1 MFDRLIFDSG
11 RFDRETN
18 DKYEGQAHGAGELN
32 TLAEMIYNIDI
43 IIDDGASTLF
53 ALMAPHAII
62 ESSGEIIEGNP
73 GNPGSQAG
81 NGGLEL
87 ILIMERD
94 VDFSGVGDIDIFNI
108 GDIQT
113 EIINLRGLSL
123 LPNETITIDT
133 DSMIVLFGLEHDVSS
148 LSNESVFFNLN
159 EGTNEIKF
167 IIGYESVPSPI
178 PANELETTIIW
189 QNRWL

>member
-18 DKYEGQAHGAGELN
+18 GNYEGQAHGAGELN
-32 TLAEMIYNIDI
+32 TLVEMIYAIDI
-43 IIDDGASTLF
+43 IIDGASTFF

-62 ESSGEIIEGNP
+62 ESGGEIVEGNP
-73 GNPGSQAG
+73 GLQEG

-87 ILIMERD
+87 NLVMEYD
-94 VDFSGVGDIDIFNI
+94 VDFFGVGDLDVFNI

-133 DSMIVLFGLEHDVSS
+133 DSMTVLFGVNHDVSS
-148 LSNESVFFNLN
+148 LTDESIFFELN
-159 EGTNEIKF
+159 EGTNELKF
-167 IIGYESVPSPI
+167 EIGYEIQPNPL
-178 PANELETTIIW
+178 PANELDTTLIW

>member
-18 DKYEGQAHGAGELN
+18 NKYEGQAHGAGELN
-32 TLAEMIYNIDI
+32 TLVEMICPIDI

-62 ESSGEIIEGNP
+62 ESNGGEIIEGNP
-73 GNPGSQAG
+73 GWQEG

-87 ILIMERD
+87 NLVMEYD
-94 VDFSGVGDIDIFNI
+94 VDFFGVGDLDVFNI

-148 LSNESVFFNLN
+148 LSNDSVFFNLN

-178 PANELETTIIW
+178 PENELETTIIW

>member
-1 MFDRLIFDSG
+1 MFDRLIFNSG

-18 DKYEGQAHGAGELN
+18 GNYEGQAHGAGELN
-32 TLAEMIYNIDI
+32 TLVEMIYAIDI
-43 IIDDGASTLF
+43 IIDDGTSTFF

-62 ESSGEIIEGNP
+62 ESGGEIIEGNP
-73 GNPGSQAG
+73 GWQAG

-87 ILIMERD
+87 ILVMEYD
-94 VDFSGVGDIDIFNI
+94 VDFFFNAGDLDVFNI

-113 EIINLRGLSL
+113 EVINLIGISL
-123 LPNETITIDT
+123 LPNQTITIDT
-133 DSMIVLFGLEHDVSS
+133 DSMIVLFGLKHDVSS
-148 LSNESVFFNLN
+148 LTNDSVFFNLN

-167 IIGYESVPSPI
+167 IIGYESAPSPI
-178 PANELETTIIW
+178 PANELETRIIW

>member
-18 DKYEGQAHGAGELN
+18 GNYEGQAHGAGELN
-32 TLAEMIYNIDI
+32 TIVEIIYAIDI
-43 IIDDGASTLF
+43 IIDGASTFF

-62 ESSGEIIEGNP
+62 KSGGEIVEGNP
-73 GNPGSQAG
+73 GLQEG

-87 ILIMERD
+87 TLVMEYD
-94 VDFSGVGDIDIFNI
+94 VDFFCVGDLDVFNI

-113 EIINLRGLSL
+113 EIINLRDLSL

-133 DSMIVLFGLEHDVSS
+133 DLMIVLFGLEHDVSS
-148 LSNESVFFNLN
+148 LSNDSVFFNLN
-159 EGTNEIKF
+159 EGINEIKF

-178 PANELETTIIW
+178 PENELETTIIW